1 MKRLI
6 PLLATNALL
15 AATAIGGIWLG
26 FSESGLGTVARLAES
41 ASSGRLSL
49 QQPTGRLVG
58 PLAIGSVT
66 WNEPGTS
73 VAIERLQLDWS
84 SAALLKLRLSIA
96 EISAD
101 RVAIDIAATDEVS
114 APPAAL
120 RLPLAVDVEKI
131 AISRLDYGKLVSFDE
146 LRAAFA
152 SDGKNHRLSGVRGMF
167 GETAVAGEMTLG
179 GDAPLPVQASATLAG
194 QIDEQPVRVVAEA
207 AGPLERIVLKVSAA
221 EGLRGDG
228 QATLTPFAR
237 HAFAEAQL
245 ALADV
250 DPAAWIAGA
259 PVARLT
265 LRAQIRPDDRQDVAL
280 TGDFSV
286 GNAMA
291 GPLDRQRLPLES
303 LSGRFDWTDD
313 GIRIAGLQAALSG
326 QGRLQGGGNWRNNNL
341 ALDLEASA
349 VDAVQVASVLRS
361 TRLNG
366 PISARIDA
374 ARQQLSIKLTDARFM
389 LAADAAHENGRVSV
403 SRLELGS
410 GEARLTLR
418 GELDTG
424 RNMAFSATGELMR
437 FDPRRFAR
445 VPAALLN
452 GTLSVSG
459 SLRPRPVVVAQ
470 FALRDSRLAGQ
481 PLTGRGDLAIDW
493 PRIPRADVELVA
505 GPNRLTARGAFGQ
518 AGDTLRVDVAAPD
531 LKPYGL
537 DGSLAGHFLLGG
549 TTAQPTLAADLATPR
564 LGRPGIGLLKEASLI
579 ADLGSQ
585 PDSPLKLDVRVA
597 TFDGVDQPGMI
608 RKL

>member
-6 PLLATNALL
+6 PLLATTTLL

-26 FSESGLGTVARLAES
+26 FSESGLGALARLAES

-101 RVAIDIAATDEVS
+101 RVAIDIAATDEAS
-114 APPAAL
+114 APPAGL
-120 RLPLAVDVEKI
+120 RLPLAVNVEKI
-131 AISRLDYGKLVSFDE
+131 AISRLDYGKLFSLDD

-152 SDGKNHRLSGVRGMF
+152 SDGMNHRLSGVRGKF
-167 GETAVAGEMTLG
+167 GKTAVAGEMTLG
-179 GDAPLPVQASATLAG
+179 GDAPLPVQASATLSG

-313 GIRIAGLQAALSG
+313 GIRIAGLQAALPG
-326 QGRLQGGGNWRNNNL
+326 QGRLQGGGNWRNDNL

-349 VDAVQVASVLRS
+349 ARCRASGQRVAVNPSERADFGPHRRRAPAVVDQAHRRPLHARCRGRPRERPGQRVASRTGVR
-361 TRLNG
+361 RG
-366 PISARIDA
+366 APDA
-374 ARQQLSIKLTDARFM
+374 ARRTGYGPEHGVFRHRR
-389 LAADAAHENGRVSV
+389 ADALRPQALRAGAGRPAQ
-403 SRLELGS
+403 RY
-410 GEARLTLR
+410 AC
-418 GELDTG
+418 
-424 RNMAFSATGELMR
+424 
-437 FDPRRFAR
+437 P
-445 VPAALLN
+445 PAA
-452 GTLSVSG
+452 
-459 SLRPRPVVVAQ
+459 P
-470 FALRDSRLAGQ
+470 
-481 PLTGRGDLAIDW
+481 
-493 PRIPRADVELVA
+493 
-505 GPNRLTARGAFGQ
+505 
-518 AGDTLRVDVAAPD
+518 
-531 LKPYGL
+531 
-537 DGSLAGHFLLGG
+537 
-549 TTAQPTLAADLATPR
+549 
-564 LGRPGIGLLKEASLI
+564 
-579 ADLGSQ
+579 
-585 PDSPLKLDVRVA
+585 
-597 TFDGVDQPGMI
+597 
-608 RKL
+608 